1 MARLDDDDLDDDDEL
16 EELEAERED
25 LKTALVQAKKKP
37 RHFAIIAKGAE
48 VLALFAQKKPL
59 RPGTLRQARRDAGG
73 KQIIQGICQGEG
85 GTNLVFKVEG
95 KPPKVK
101 KNRLRQFI
109 SDQTGLML
117 KPRFE

>member
-1 MARLDDDDLDDDDEL
+1 MARPDDDLDDDEL
-16 EELEAERED
+16 EELEDERED

-59 RPGTLRQARRDAGG
+59 RQGTLRQARRDKGG
-73 KQIIQGICQGEG
+73 KQIIQGSCQGDG
-85 GTNLVFKVEG
+85 GTKLLFKVEG
-95 KPPKVK
+95 PAPKIK
-101 KNRLRQFI
+101 KSKLREFI
-109 SDQTGLML
+109 SKETGLML